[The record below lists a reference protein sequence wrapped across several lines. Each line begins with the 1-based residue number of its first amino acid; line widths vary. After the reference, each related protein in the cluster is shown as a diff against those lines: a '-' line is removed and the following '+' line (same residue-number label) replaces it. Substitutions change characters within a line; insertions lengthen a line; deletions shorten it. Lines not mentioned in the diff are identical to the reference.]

1 LASGLTAAF
10 AVAGTFLTL
19 LLVSTGTD
27 PEFFRYI
34 AAVLLVAT
42 GILLIVQRL
51 GDRAAMALSR
61 LTAGIGA
68 GGPSSATG
76 GVAQFGVGA
85 LLGVVWL
92 PGVGPTVGVAI
103 ALASFGEN
111 LLGSFSVMLAYGLG
125 TGGVLL
131 AVGLL
136 SGRILAEKKA
146 LGARVGAVGKKVLG
160 WSVLLLGI
168 LVLTGMDKIL
178 EAWAI
183 DLLPSWVYSL

>member
-1 LASGLTAAF
+1 
-10 AVAGTFLTL
+10 
-19 LLVSTGTD
+19 
-27 PEFFRYI
+27 
-34 AAVLLVAT
+34 
-42 GILLIVQRL
+42 
-51 GDRAAMALSR
+51 
-61 LTAGIGA
+61 
-68 GGPSSATG
+68 
-76 GVAQFGVGA
+76 
-85 LLGVVWL
+85 
-92 PGVGPTVGVAI
+92 
-103 ALASFGEN
+103 
-111 LLGSFSVMLAYGLG
+111 MLAYGLG

-168 LVLTGMDKIL
+168 LVLTGVDKIL